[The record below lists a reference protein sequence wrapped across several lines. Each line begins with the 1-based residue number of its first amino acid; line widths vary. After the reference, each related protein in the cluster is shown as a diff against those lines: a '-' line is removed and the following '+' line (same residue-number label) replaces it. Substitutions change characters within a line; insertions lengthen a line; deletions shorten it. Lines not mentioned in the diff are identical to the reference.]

1 MVERRGKNASNNSK
15 IKAYPVGLGV
25 RNKICFAI
33 KVVLFMNNA
42 SSHPE
47 SLNVAF
53 SQVKVAILPKNTSS
67 KLQPLDAGVITNF
80 KVF

>member
-1 MVERRGKNASNNSK
+1 
-15 IKAYPVGLGV
+15 
-25 RNKICFAI
+25 
-33 KVVLFMNNA
+33 MNNA

-53 SQVKVAILPKNTSS
+53 SQVKVAIFPKNTSS